1 MPCLLLIAI
10 VGFPRLVMVLLFLF
24 TTYLQHAYHNIL
36 IPALGFVFLP
46 LTTLAYAWMVNN
58 HQPIVGVNALIMV
71 VAVVID
77 AGGLGGGAWHRSRR
91 DW

>member
-46 LTTLAYAWMVNN
+46 LTTLVYAWLTNT
-58 HQPIVGVNALIMV
+58 HRPIAGVNALILV
-71 VAVVID
+71 IAALID
-77 AGGLGGGAWHRSRR
+77 AGGLGGGAYRRRR
-91 DW
+91 DY

>member
-24 TTYLQHAYHNIL
+24 STYLQHAYHNIL

-46 LTTLAYAWMVNN
+46 LTTLAYAWMINN
-58 HQPIVGVNALIMV
+58 HQPIVGLNALIV
-71 VAVVID
+71 VAAVVVD
-77 AGGLGGGAWHRSRR
+77 AGGLGGGAWHRSRL
-91 DW
+91 D